1 MQKLLIKLNLKKYFN
16 ELFYKKCKKKSFI
29 YFKKI
34 Q

>member
-16 ELFYKKCKKKSFI
+16 ELFYKKYRKKSFI

-34 Q
+34 